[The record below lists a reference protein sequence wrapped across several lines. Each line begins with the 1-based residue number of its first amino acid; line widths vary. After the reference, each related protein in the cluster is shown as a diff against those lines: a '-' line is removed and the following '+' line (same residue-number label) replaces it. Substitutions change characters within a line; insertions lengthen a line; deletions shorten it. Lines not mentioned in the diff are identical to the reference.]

1 MLLLSNRN
9 TSFVI
14 LLIFSRVFHRKTDPV
29 TVEDENAGDNS
40 VIPQVQGSS
49 SETTVVQSSGI
60 KRKGDPLES
69 ASTAPSAKYQR
80 SGLESEEKWNSLD
93 LLPYISSYV
102 NWFMA
107 THSYEKEIREKSLI
121 RTPVSSNF
129 KVSQKLDKYMQEG
142 KKSKTL
148 CWKNT

>member
-1 MLLLSNRN
+1 MFFIEKQTQLLLSMKML
-9 TSFVI
+9 VI
-14 LLIFSRVFHRKTDPV
+14 TLLHLRYRG
-29 TVEDENAGDNS
+29 A
-40 VIPQVQGSS
+40 
-49 SETTVVQSSGI
+49 VVAQSSGT

-69 ASTAPSAKYQR
+69 ASTAPPAKYQR
-80 SGLESEEKWNSLD
+80 SGLESVEKWNSWD
-93 LLPYISSYV
+93 LLPYLSSYV

-107 THSYEKEIREKSLI
+107 IHSYKKEIREKSLI
-121 RTPVSSNF
+121 STPVSSNF